1 VNQAINNVGDWLN
14 RMLEAERQGFTLE
27 RAGLAQAGFTS
38 FAQAYQAIINFVPE
52 KTRSITNYRIET
64 VNGVP
69 RVVSNPIVGAV
80 TTSGFAAD
88 GWELDLTANPTGG
101 LRLML
106 NVSKQETVQSNI
118 GRDLQKIAGE
128 TFANINASS
137 LRDVP
142 DSPALGETSTYR
154 QRYNGRVVV
163 PLAAELAK
171 EGTVSLEQ
179 RKWRVNSAVSYDFR
193 GERLKGWGVG
203 VGMRWQSAVA
213 TGYPSFV
220 GSDGT
225 PLPDLAHPFFSGDG
239 TNGDLWLSYKRKLFK
254 GRVGWRVQLNVRNAI
269 GSREPIPVFTNP
281 NGEIAL
287 VRVPPLPEWLLTN
300 SFRF

>member
-1 VNQAINNVGDWLN
+1 
-14 RMLEAERQGFTLE
+14 MLEAERQGFTVE
-27 RAGLAQAGFTS
+27 RAGLAQAGFSS
-38 FAQAYQAIINFVPE
+38 FAQAYRAIINFVPE
-52 KTRSITNYRIET
+52 PTRTITNYRIET
-64 VNGVP
+64 VNGIP

-80 TTSGFAAD
+80 TTSGFVAE
-88 GWELDLTANPTGG
+88 GWEIDLTANPATG
-101 LRLML
+101 LRVMF

-118 GRDLQKIAGE
+118 GGDLRKIATE
-128 TFANINASS
+128 TFANINASP

-154 QRYNGRVVV
+154 TRYNSRVVV

-179 RKWRVNSAVSYDFR
+179 RKWRVNAAVSYDFR
-193 GERLKGWGVG
+193 GERLRGWGVG
-203 VGMRWQSAVA
+203 MGVRWQSAVA

-225 PLPDLAHPFFSGDG
+225 PLPDLAHPFMSGNE

-254 GRVGWRVQLNVRNAI
+254 DRVGWRIQLNVRNAV
-269 GSREPIPVFTNP
+269 GSRDPIPVFTNP

-287 VRVPPLPEWLLTN
+287 VRVRRSL
-300 SFRF
+300 SGC